1 MTETHSAQSLKEPKE
16 PKGSK
21 GSKGNILLVDD
32 DKFLLDMYTMKFA
45 SEGYTAHG
53 CISVSEGLNLLQK
66 GFAADAIVFDL
77 IMPEKDG
84 FALLQSIRDQKLAPD
99 AVKIALTN
107 QSDENDQNQA
117 KALGADACYVKAT
130 MIPSEVVNMVSAE
143 IAKRRSH

>member
-1 MTETHSAQSLKEPKE
+1 MTELDSTKAAKVSMR
-16 PKGSK
+16 
-21 GSKGNILLVDD
+21 NILLVDD

-45 SEGYTAHG
+45 TEGYTAHG
-53 CISVSEGLNLLQK
+53 CISVSEGLSLLQK

-84 FALLQSIRDQKLAPD
+84 FALLQSLHDMKLVPN

-107 QSDENDQNQA
+107 QSDESDQNHA

-143 IAKRRSH
+143 IAKRKSG